1 MFSYKGLICRLHL
14 EKDQGVIF
22 EWNVFFIIDFDMKNI
37 SPPHVSMHVTE
48 GLCNMSRVNEIFKER

>member
-48 GLCNMSRVNEIFKER
+48 GLM